1 MSEIR
6 PAVDERPTAPG
17 PLTHRTLLLGWGNP
31 GRLDDG
37 LGPALAEAVD
47 DCTLPGLT
55 VGTGYQLQVEDAA
68 ELASYDRVIFVDAD
82 RSGAEPFWVRQIEPT
97 DEGVGFSSHSVTPG
111 ALLSIARD
119 LFDARPEA
127 WLVGV
132 RGYDFDEFGEGLS
145 PRARR
150 NLEHAAEFIRATVE
164 TGDLGRFANETPPPD
179 RQETDA

>member
-1 MSEIR
+1 MSETR
-6 PAVDERPTAPG
+6 GLLPP
-17 PLTHRTLLLGWGNP
+17 RTLLLGWGNP

-37 LGPALAEAVD
+37 LGPALAETIERLA
-47 DCTLPGLT
+47 LPGLT

-82 RSGAEPFWVRQIEPT
+82 RSGAEPFWVAPLEPT
-97 DEGVGFSSHSVTPG
+97 DDGIGFSSHSVTPG

-150 NLEHAAEFIRATVE
+150 NLEQAADFLHAAVQTDHLSPIV
-164 TGDLGRFANETPPPD
+164 TGTSGPD
-179 RQETDA
+179 RQETHA